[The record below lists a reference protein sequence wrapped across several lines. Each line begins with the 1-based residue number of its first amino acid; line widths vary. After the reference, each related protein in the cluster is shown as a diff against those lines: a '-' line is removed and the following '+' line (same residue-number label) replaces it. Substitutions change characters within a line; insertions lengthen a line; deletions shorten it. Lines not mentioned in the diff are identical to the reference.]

1 MVFNFGFVG
10 AGGRSEIYT
19 TLGERRNGRLVAE
32 VWPMADFSDM
42 IGQRKQ
48 PFCEIL
54 SGSPFA
60 RSHEKRQPNTGS
72 KT

>member
-32 VWPMADFSDM
+32 VWPMADFSDKYDWTAQTTVLRDF
-42 IGQRKQ
+42 IGIAIR
-48 PFCEIL
+48 
-54 SGSPFA
+54 A
-60 RSHEKRQPNTGS
+60 VA
-72 KT
+72 